1 MKFSSDQLD
10 SALRKNLLPCYLVT
24 GDETLLVQRALDAI
38 RQRAREQG
46 FGSRELYVTGPG
58 FDWAAPAAS
67 AASLS
72 LFADRRIVELRL
84 PTGKPGREGSAA
96 IAELAGK
103 AGEDVLLL
111 VESAKLDKAGAG
123 AAWVRAIEKRG
134 AVVQVWP
141 VSARDLPGWIG
152 NEMRRAGLEPDR
164 EAVRL
169 LAERVEGNLLAAD
182 QEIQKL
188 RLLLGAGAVTAGDIA
203 GAVADSSRYDVYLL
217 VDAAVAGQGAR
228 AIRIVGRLRSE
239 GVEPVILLW
248 ALKRELRSLA
258 GIADRIE
265 AGADVASALRE
276 ARVWSSRQAIV
287 RSCAGRRS
295 AADLYRLLKVAQQA
309 DAAAK
314 GQSDMD
320 VWHLASEIVLGL
332 AAPRAR
338 AA

>member
-1 MKFSSDQLD
+1 MKLSPDQLA

-38 RQRAREQG
+38 RAAARKRG

-58 FDWAAPAAS
+58 FDWGAPAAS
-67 AASLS
+67 ASSLS
-72 LFADRRIVELRL
+72 LFAEKRIVEIRV
-84 PTGKPGREGSAA
+84 PTGKPGRDGSAA
-96 IAELAGK
+96 ITELVGHC
-103 AGEDVLLL
+103 GDDVLLL
-111 VESAKLDKAGAG
+111 FESAKLDKAA
-123 AAWVRAIEKRG
+123 AASAWVRAIEQRG
-134 AVVQVWP
+134 AVVRVWP
-141 VSARDLPGWIG
+141 VSARDLPAWIG
-152 NEMRRAGLEPDR
+152 EEMRAAGLEPDR
-164 EAVRL
+164 DALRL

-188 RLLLGAGAVTAGDIA
+188 RLLLGPGAVTAADIA

-217 VDAAVAGQGAR
+217 VDAAVGGKGAR
-228 AIRIVGRLRSE
+228 SIRILGRLRSE
-239 GVEPVILLW
+239 GVEPVIILW

-258 GIADRIE
+258 GIAARME
-265 AGADVASALRE
+265 AGGDLAAALRE
-276 ARVWSSRQAIV
+276 ARVWPSRQALV

-295 AADLYRLLKVAQQA
+295 APELYRLLGIAERA

-314 GQSDMD
+314 GQSGEDF
-320 VWHLASEIVLGL
+320 WHLAGQIVIGL